1 MGGMGMMMN
10 TEGTMGALHQKLATL
25 KQLRDE
31 GVINEQE
38 WQAKK
43 AKELGQPLN
52 PGELRSDLEAAQ
64 RLYESQAISEDERA
78 ELRAK
83 LLGLD

>member
-1 MGGMGMMMN
+1 MGGMGMMA
-10 TEGTMGALHQKLATL
+10 TAEGTMGALHQKLATL
-25 KQLRDE
+25 KALRDE
-31 GVINEQE
+31 GVINEKE

-43 AKELGQPLN
+43 TKELGQKLN
-52 PGELRSDLEAAQ
+52 PGELRSDLEAVQ
-64 RLYESQAISEDERA
+64 RLYESQAITEAERA